1 MEAGSMNFVWS
12 RLKVFCLQ
20 NCFLAETLTL
30 LVFTPQLMQTKQD
43 TRRQDLRED
52 KTDQFTM
59 QRAEINPFSLISAQ
73 DDVHQDTSDRQRGY
87 QSNGKWK

>member
-1 MEAGSMNFVWS
+1 
-12 RLKVFCLQ
+12 
-20 NCFLAETLTL
+20 
-30 LVFTPQLMQTKQD
+30 MQTKQD

-87 QSNGKWK
+87 QSNGK